1 MPAAMQ
7 NHPHTPRVRN
17 GEPQPA
23 PISANEPVS
32 ARRDLTS
39 WWRTF
44 SKRAVKKEEEQ
55 KGEAL
60 SLSYAF
66 VEARDCSRQSSACRS
81 VLDRAERY
89 LDALAVSPLH
99 SIVNSC

>member
-1 MPAAMQ
+1 MPAATQ

-23 PISANEPVS
+23 PVAANEPVS

-39 WWRTF
+39 WWKTF

-55 KGEAL
+55 KGNAT
-60 SLSYAF
+60 F
-66 VEARDCSRQSSACRS
+66 
-81 VLDRAERY
+81 
-89 LDALAVSPLH
+89 H
-99 SIVNSC
+99 T